1 MTFGEKGY
9 ILHYM
14 KNTYKVVKLAAQPR
28 TWAILNT
35 STNTIVEGEFFS
47 RHLAEEWMKI
57 WYQGEYH

>member
-1 MTFGEKGY
+1 
-9 ILHYM
+9 M